1 MINQQPEALLK
12 QLGLTEYEA
21 RACLTLIRFG
31 KCNAEK
37 ISSISNIPLPRVYD
51 TMNSLADRG
60 IISIS
65 KTRPQTFSIINL
77 KKFFDILKFDEKRKV
92 EEKIKN
98 IDDVSS
104 QFFETISLL
113 PPTKLDVEREDVVTF
128 TKRKVTTEEI
138 WNDIQNETKKEFLVF
153 AGDLSWI
160 DLRANYI
167 NKTIKKGIK
176 YRIIWFKPTRE
187 VVPNVKK
194 ALKTGAELR
203 CFDDYSNELRGIIAD
218 GKKVYLIQKKPKP
231 GIDISNLKEGVHW
244 SEEIADYTGMM
255 VDSRL
260 MAKVFRDYFYL
271 LWEKSIPADKFLQKF
286 EK

>member
-1 MINQQPEALLK
+1 MIEQQPEALLK

-21 RACLTLIRFG
+21 RACLTIIRFG
-31 KCNAEK
+31 RCSAEK

-51 TMNSLADRG
+51 TMGSLARKG

-65 KTRPQTFSIINL
+65 KTRPQTFEIINL
-77 KKFFDILKFDEKRKV
+77 KKFFDILKSDEKRKV

-98 IDDVSS
+98 IDNISS
-104 QFFETISLL
+104 QFFKTITSL
-113 PPTKLDVEREDVVTF
+113 PATKLDTERDDIVSF

-138 WNDIQNETKKEFLVF
+138 WNEIQSEAKKEFLVF

-160 DLRANYI
+160 DIRSRHI
-167 NKTIKKGIK
+167 SKTVKKGIK
-176 YRIIWFKPTRE
+176 YKIIWFKPIKE

-218 GKKVYLIQKKPKP
+218 GKKIYLIQKRPKP
-231 GIDISNLKEGVHW
+231 GVDVNNFKEGVHW

-260 MAKVFRDYFYL
+260 MAKVFREYFYL
-271 LWEKSIPADKFLQKF
+271 LWEKSIPAEKFLQKF